1 MRILVL
7 VCSALLALA
16 VGYEV
21 FSSEYPP
28 AALIDFVQSQPLL
41 QKLAWGVIV
50 VAPFGLL
57 AAALWESARL
67 DQQRK
72 ANEVWETRFRGIRK
86 TVDELDDA
94 QKDADRATNYLER
107 TDPEEAVSALQQR
120 LIEAERTTNLQQSRN
135 EQEGLLVR
143 VDIARQQQQALRE
156 KLGATIEKR
165 RLIEPL
171 FVELQNSQ
179 DVLEKGL
186 AGLKADDLNDRLQA
200 LMQSTEG
207 MKSRCDEI
215 DGMMATFV
223 RLKGELEVLK
233 VRLTPLEDKQSGVK
247 GVVNALHDIRDQL
260 TSTVERLDHDGDTTL
275 AERATRFAESKQAF
289 DERVSSLIE
298 QFAKLDGINRDMR
311 GLFAKLRGE
320 VDAQL
325 TTFDPGPK

>member
-21 FSSEYPP
+21 YSSEYPP
-28 AALIDFVQSQPLL
+28 AALIDFVQSRPLL

-57 AAALWESARL
+57 AAALWESGRL

-72 ANEVWETRFRGIRK
+72 ANGVWETRFRGIRK

-107 TDPEEAVSALQQR
+107 TDPEEAMSALQQR

-143 VDIARQQQQALRE
+143 VDMARQQQQALRE

-179 DVLEKGL
+179 DVIEKGL
-186 AGLKADDLNDRLQA
+186 AA
-200 LMQSTEG
+200 
-207 MKSRCDEI
+207 SRP
-215 DGMMATFV
+215 T
-223 RLKGELEVLK
+223 
-233 VRLTPLEDKQSGVK
+233 
-247 GVVNALHDIRDQL
+247 
-260 TSTVERLDHDGDTTL
+260 TSTIVCR
-275 AERATRFAESKQAF
+275 RSC
-289 DERVSSLIE
+289 
-298 QFAKLDGINRDMR
+298 N
-311 GLFAKLRGE
+311 
-320 VDAQL
+320 
-325 TTFDPGPK
+325 PPKE